1 MTQLLALRHI
11 NHSPNSNTIRAV
23 VSPKAEDGHQAWAGA
38 RVASA
43 ELEARIEVPKAL
55 RSDVEAP
62 KALSGVESG

>member
-23 VSPKAEDGHQAWAGA
+23 VSPKAEDGHQAPGA